1 MNKDFIIDNCAVIL
15 LAAGA
20 SVRLGTPKQ
29 LLNYKGSSFLKN
41 MITVAKSSRLS
52 PVIVVLGANVTSMAS
67 EITDS
72 AIHAVHN
79 EDWAEGIASSIR
91 CGIRALE
98 KFASATDAA
107 VIMVCDQPFL
117 TSSLLNDL
125 LTAQQKTGKPIAAA
139 YYDNTP
145 GTPALFHKAF
155 FQELLLLKGDKGAG
169 RMLQQD
175 DLVVT
180 VPFPMGAVD
189 VDTMNDY
196 KKLDKID

>member
-1 MNKDFIIDNCAVIL
+1 MIL

-20 SVRLGTPKQ
+20 SIRLGTPKQ

-41 MITVAKSSRLS
+41 MIAVAKNSKLS
-52 PVIVVLGANVTSMAS
+52 PVIVVLGANVTSLAG
-67 EITDS
+67 EITES

-91 CGIRALE
+91 CGIRVLE
-98 KFASATDAA
+98 KFEPAVDAA

-139 YYDNTP
+139 YYDNIP
-145 GTPALFHKAF
+145 GTPALFHKVF
-155 FQELLLLKGDKGAG
+155 FPELLLLKGDKGAG
-169 RMLQQD
+169 RMLQQEN
-175 DLVVT
+175 LVVT